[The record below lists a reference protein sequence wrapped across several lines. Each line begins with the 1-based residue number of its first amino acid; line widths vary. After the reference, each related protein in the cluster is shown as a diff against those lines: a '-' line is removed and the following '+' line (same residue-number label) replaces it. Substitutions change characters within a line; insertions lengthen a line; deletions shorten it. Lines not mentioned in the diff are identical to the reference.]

1 MFLSIQA
8 EDVFDL
14 RKAQASEEHPSYWL
28 AQLRKAEWHEL
39 LRFVEVKMPKAAR
52 KQAVAEAV
60 LEHYEFATCEGR
72 GGIWQTWLEMRQA
85 SQRGL
90 VIQFRHSETN
100 WGQGMPELVDLVKNE
115 PLGCVNIAA
124 RLMCKVK

>member
-8 EDVFDL
+8 EEIFDL
-14 RKAQASEEHPSYWL
+14 RMAQASEEHPSYWL

-39 LRFVEVKMPKAAR
+39 LRFVEVKLPKAAR
-52 KQAVAEAV
+52 KQAVAEVV

-90 VIQFRHSETN
+90 VIQFRHLKPIGARVCLNWSIWKRTN
-100 WGQGMPELVDLVKNE
+100 R
-115 PLGCVNIAA
+115 LG
-124 RLMCKVK
+124 L